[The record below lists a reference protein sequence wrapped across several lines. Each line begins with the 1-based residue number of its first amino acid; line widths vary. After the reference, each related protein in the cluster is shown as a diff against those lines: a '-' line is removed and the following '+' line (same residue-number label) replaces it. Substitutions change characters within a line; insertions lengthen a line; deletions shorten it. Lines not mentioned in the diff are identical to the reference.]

1 MNILVYKN
9 RSERHAHWDKMR
21 RLERE
26 VSNPNLM
33 HVVSMIKLQ
42 NMQAGK
48 GKFWRRRGGSSRMSL
63 MSSVSQDS
71 KTVSKYYFKQVSVL
85 LLFLFQGPVG

>member
-1 MNILVYKN
+1 
-9 RSERHAHWDKMR
+9 MR
-21 RLERE
+21 RYERE
-26 VSNPNLM
+26 PSSANLM

-42 NMQAGK
+42 NMQTGK

-71 KTVSKYYFKQVSVL
+71 KTVSRLKIILNSKGYYLCSVERTAGL
-85 LLFLFQGPVG
+85 I